1 MTDFL
6 TLAAERYSCRQF
18 TDQPVEPEKIELVLE
33 AAMHAPTA
41 VNKQPWHA
49 WVITSPE
56 AVAKVNDCT
65 RFGFGA
71 KVVIAVGAAAGE
83 GEFWTRKYDGR
94 GFADVDAAIVATHM
108 MLEVQDLGLGTTWVG
123 HFDAPALAE
132 ALPELADYDL
142 IALFP
147 IGYPDP
153 AYQPAAG
160 HTASKGKDEL
170 VSYI

>member
-6 TLAAERYSCRQF
+6 ALAQERYSCRKF
-18 TDQPVEPEKIELVLE
+18 SDKPVESEKIEQVL
-33 AAMHAPTA
+33 AAAVCAPTA

-49 WVITSPE
+49 WVVTDAD
-56 AVAKVNDCT
+56 AVARINETT

-71 KVVIAVGAAAGE
+71 KVIIVVGAAADE
-83 GEFWTRKYDGR
+83 AWVRKSDGR
-94 GFADVDAAIVATHM
+94 NFADVDASIVATQI

-132 ALPELADYDL
+132 ALPELAGYDL

-153 AYQPAAG
+153 AYQPAPG